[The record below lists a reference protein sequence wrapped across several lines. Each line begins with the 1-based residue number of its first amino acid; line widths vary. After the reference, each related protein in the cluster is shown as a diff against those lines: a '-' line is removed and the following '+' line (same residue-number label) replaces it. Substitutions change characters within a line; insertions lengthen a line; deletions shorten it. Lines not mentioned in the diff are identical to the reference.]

1 MVLQSKRIGRFFMI
15 GVYDYT
21 VIATYLSLLLG
32 LGGLYSAA
40 QNEPLDAMLCLMLA
54 GLLDAFDG
62 RIARTKKDRTEQEK
76 RFGIQIDSLNDL
88 VCFGVLPAA
97 IGWSMD
103 CDRLWFLATMSF
115 FALCALIR
123 LAYFNVTEEGA
134 AGPHKR
140 KPRLLPR
147 RAGHGECRA
156 RAAFLPALAALCP
169 ELRGR
174 LRAGAVPAWRTVHHT
189 DSRQKAAAA
198 RRGVSVRVRAWRIC
212 CFAPRIDAL
221 ALPSLSS
228 GPSERF
234 SFGRP
239 LSFYFPD

>member
-123 LAYFNVTEEGA
+123 LAYFNVTEEERQDKTNENRRYYLGLPVTSSAFVMPFFYLLALYAGRNA
-134 AGPHKR
+134 AILYAIG
-140 KPRLLPR
+140 
-147 RAGHGECRA
+147 
-156 RAAFLPALAALCP
+156 AFLLGVLYISPLRIKKIGLRGVALLSAVGLAEFAALVHMI
-169 ELRGR
+169 
-174 LRAGAVPAWRTVHHT
+174 RA
-189 DSRQKAAAA
+189 
-198 RRGVSVRVRAWRIC
+198 
-212 CFAPRIDAL
+212 
-221 ALPSLSS
+221 
-228 GPSERF
+228 
-234 SFGRP
+234 
-239 LSFYFPD
+239 

>member
-123 LAYFNVTEEGA
+123 LAYFNVTEEERQNQMSEHRAYYLGVPVTA
-134 AGPHKR
+134 SAVLAPLFY
-140 KPRLLPR
+140 LLSL
-147 RAGHGECRA
+147 HFSLNC
-156 RAAFLPALAALCP
+156 
-169 ELRGR
+169 GR
-174 LRAGAVPAWRTVHHT
+174 LRAGAVPAWRTVHHA
-189 DSRQKAAAA
+189 DSRQEAAAA
-198 RRGVSVRVRAWRIC
+198 RRGAFVHIRAWRIC

-239 LSFYFPD
+239 LSFYSPD

>member
-32 LGGLYSAA
+32 AWRPLFRRAKRASRRHAVPDARGAA
-40 QNEPLDAMLCLMLA
+40 RCLRR
-54 GLLDAFDG
+54 

-123 LAYFNVTEEGA
+123 LAYFNVTEEERQDRTSENRAYYLGVPVTA
-134 AGPHKR
+134 SAVLAPLFYLLSLRFALNCAVVYALGLFLLGVLYITPLHVK
-140 KPRLLPR
+140 KPQLR
-147 RAGHGECRA
+147 GV
-156 RAAFLPALAALCP
+156 AFLSVFGLGEFAVL
-169 ELRGR
+169 LRVLTR
-174 LRAGAVPAWRTVHHT
+174 
-189 DSRQKAAAA
+189 
-198 RRGVSVRVRAWRIC
+198 
-212 CFAPRIDAL
+212 
-221 ALPSLSS
+221 
-228 GPSERF
+228 
-234 SFGRP
+234 
-239 LSFYFPD
+239 

>member
-123 LAYFNVTEEGA
+123 LAYFDVTEEIRTSEENCG
-134 AGPHKR
+134 R
-140 KPRLLPR
+140 RLYYEGLPVTNV
-147 RAGHGECRA
+147 
-156 RAAFLPALAALCP
+156 AF
-169 ELRGR
+169 
-174 LRAGAVPAWRTVHHT
+174 
-189 DSRQKAAAA
+189 
-198 RRGVSVRVRAWRIC
+198 
-212 CFAPRIDAL
+212 
-221 ALPSLSS
+221 ALPIFYLIATMFPPYTICLLYTS
-228 GPSERF
+228 PSPR
-234 SFGRP
+234 
-239 LSFYFPD
+239 D

>member
-1 MVLQSKRIGRFFMI
+1 MI

-62 RIARTKKDRTEQEK
+62 RIARTKKGRSEQEK

-97 IGWSMD
+97 IGWSME
-103 CDRLWFLATMSF
+103 CERLWFLATMSF

-123 LAYFNVTEEGA
+123 LAYFNVTEEERQNQTSEHRAYYLGVPVTASAVLAPLFYLLSLRFALNCAVVYALGLFFLGVLYITPIRVRKPKLRAICLMAALGA
-134 AGPHKR
+134 A
-140 KPRLLPR
+140 
-147 RAGHGECRA
+147 E
-156 RAAFLPALAALCP
+156 FAALVYM
-169 ELRGR
+169 LR
-174 LRAGAVPAWRTVHHT
+174 H
-189 DSRQKAAAA
+189 
-198 RRGVSVRVRAWRIC
+198 
-212 CFAPRIDAL
+212 
-221 ALPSLSS
+221 
-228 GPSERF
+228 
-234 SFGRP
+234 
-239 LSFYFPD
+239 

>member
-123 LAYFNVTEEGA
+123 LAYFNVTEEERQDRTSENRAYYLAVLAPLFYLLSLHFSLNCAVVYALGLFLL
-134 AGPHKR
+134 GVLYITPIRVK
-140 KPRLLPR
+140 KPQ
-147 RAGHGECRA
+147 
-156 RAAFLPALAALCP
+156 
-169 ELRGR
+169 LRGVALLSVFGLGEFAVL
-174 LRAGAVPAWRTVHHT
+174 LRVLTR
-189 DSRQKAAAA
+189 
-198 RRGVSVRVRAWRIC
+198 
-212 CFAPRIDAL
+212 
-221 ALPSLSS
+221 
-228 GPSERF
+228 
-234 SFGRP
+234 
-239 LSFYFPD
+239 

>member
-123 LAYFNVTEEGA
+123 LAYFNVTE
-134 AGPHKR
+134 KR
-140 KPRLLPR
+140 SGRTARAKTAPTTSACRSR
-147 RAGHGECRA
+147 RAPC
-156 RAAFLPALAALCP
+156 
-169 ELRGR
+169 
-174 LRAGAVPAWRTVHHT
+174 
-189 DSRQKAAAA
+189 SR
-198 RRGVSVRVRAWRIC
+198 R
-212 CFAPRIDAL
+212 
-221 ALPSLSS
+221 SS
-228 GPSERF
+228 TCSRCT
-234 SFGRP
+234 
-239 LSFYFPD
+239 FP

>member
-1 MVLQSKRIGRFFMI
+1 MI

-32 LGGLYSAA
+32 LAGIYSAA
-40 QNEPLDAMLCLMLA
+40 QNAPLAAMLYLMLA

-62 RIARTKKDRTEQEK
+62 RIARTKANRTDAEK

-123 LAYFNVTEEGA
+123 LAYFNVTEEERQNQMSE
-134 AGPHKR
+134 H
-140 KPRLLPR
+140 
-147 RAGHGECRA
+147 RAYYLGVPVTA
-156 RAAFLPALAALCP
+156 SALAAPLFYLAAQYFRLNCAAVYAP
-169 ELRGR
+169 GLFLLGVLYITPLRVKKPHLGGI
-174 LRAGAVPAWRTVHHT
+174 LLL
-189 DSRQKAAAA
+189 AALGLAEF
-198 RRGVSVRVRAWRIC
+198 V
-212 CFAPRIDAL
+212 AL
-221 ALPSLSS
+221 VCVLT
-228 GPSERF
+228 R
-234 SFGRP
+234 
-239 LSFYFPD
+239 

>member
-123 LAYFNVTEEGA
+123 LAYFNVTEEERQNQMSEHRAYYALGLFLLGVLYIA
-134 AGPHKR
+134 PIRVK
-140 KPRLLPR
+140 KPQLR
-147 RAGHGECRA
+147 GV
-156 RAAFLPALAALCP
+156 AFLSVFGLGEFAVL
-169 ELRGR
+169 LRVLTR
-174 LRAGAVPAWRTVHHT
+174 
-189 DSRQKAAAA
+189 
-198 RRGVSVRVRAWRIC
+198 
-212 CFAPRIDAL
+212 
-221 ALPSLSS
+221 
-228 GPSERF
+228 
-234 SFGRP
+234 
-239 LSFYFPD
+239 

>member
-123 LAYFNVTEEGA
+123 LAYFNVTEELRQQETDECRKTYTGLPITSAALIFPFFFCFLDIFQRAAILHGA
-134 AGPHKR
+134 LLVVMALTGASFVMPFHIR
-140 KPRLLPR
+140 KPRSKEQWALLGIGLVIA
-147 RAGHGECRA
+147 AGCI
-156 RAAFLPALAALCP
+156 F
-169 ELRGR
+169 
-174 LRAGAVPAWRTVHHT
+174 VW
-189 DSRQKAAAA
+189 
-198 RRGVSVRVRAWRIC
+198 VRFRMRIVR
-212 CFAPRIDAL
+212 
-221 ALPSLSS
+221 
-228 GPSERF
+228 
-234 SFGRP
+234 
-239 LSFYFPD
+239 

>member
-40 QNEPLDAMLCLMLA
+40 RFEPLDAMLCLMLA

-123 LAYFNVTEEGA
+123 LAYFNVTEEDRQNQMSEHRAYYLGV
-134 AGPHKR
+134 PCS
-140 KPRLLPR
+140 R
-147 RAGHGECRA
+147 RSSIC
-156 RAAFLPALAALCP
+156 
-169 ELRGR
+169 
-174 LRAGAVPAWRTVHHT
+174 
-189 DSRQKAAAA
+189 SR
-198 RRGVSVRVRAWRIC
+198 C
-212 CFAPRIDAL
+212 T
-221 ALPSLSS
+221 
-228 GPSERF
+228 
-234 SFGRP
+234 
-239 LSFYFPD
+239 FP

>member
-1 MVLQSKRIGRFFMI
+1 MI

-40 QNEPLDAMLCLMLA
+40 QNEPLDAMLYLMLA

-62 RIARTKKDRTEQEK
+62 RIARTKKGRTDAEK

-123 LAYFNVTEEGA
+123 LAYFNVTEEERQDKTAENRRYYLGLPVTSSAFVMPFFYLLALYAGRSA
-134 AGPHKR
+134 AILYAIG
-140 KPRLLPR
+140 
-147 RAGHGECRA
+147 
-156 RAAFLPALAALCP
+156 AFLLGVLYISPLRIKKVGLRGVALLSAVGLAEFAALVHMI
-169 ELRGR
+169 
-174 LRAGAVPAWRTVHHT
+174 RA
-189 DSRQKAAAA
+189 
-198 RRGVSVRVRAWRIC
+198 
-212 CFAPRIDAL
+212 
-221 ALPSLSS
+221 
-228 GPSERF
+228 
-234 SFGRP
+234 
-239 LSFYFPD
+239 

>member
-76 RFGIQIDSLNDL
+76 RFGM
-88 VCFGVLPAA
+88 LPAA

-123 LAYFNVTEEGA
+123 LAYFNVTEEERQNQMSEHRAYYLGVPVTA
-134 AGPHKR
+134 SAVLAPLFYLLSLHFSLNCAVVYALGLFLLGVLYITPIRVK
-140 KPRLLPR
+140 KPQ
-147 RAGHGECRA
+147 
-156 RAAFLPALAALCP
+156 
-169 ELRGR
+169 LRGVALLSVFGLGEFAVL
-174 LRAGAVPAWRTVHHT
+174 LRVLTR
-189 DSRQKAAAA
+189 
-198 RRGVSVRVRAWRIC
+198 
-212 CFAPRIDAL
+212 
-221 ALPSLSS
+221 
-228 GPSERF
+228 
-234 SFGRP
+234 
-239 LSFYFPD
+239 